1 MTTKLTPPSKFGR
14 VLMAI
19 FAALLIPGIGLVLFG
34 SVTAAAQTTESFD
47 ASGELPDGWKIDAT
61 RPGPRLPA
69 WEVVQEPKA
78 KSAPNVLTLTDT
90 YGGTGQ
96 TYNLVWNTDISL
108 KNGEIEVDVR
118 ANAGKEDQGG
128 GPMWRVLD
136 ANNYYVARY
145 NPLEG
150 NFSLYVVKDGKRSKI
165 ATAGPLQIKAGEW
178 FSIRVEQ
185 DGNHIN
191 AWLDGRWLINVDD
204 DTLGDAGGVGFWTK
218 ADAETTFDNIT
229 VLNFDD

>member
-34 SVTAAAQTTESFD
+34 PMTAVAQTTESFD

-69 WEVVQEPKA
+69 WEVVQEPGA

-90 YGGTGQ
+90 YGATGQ
-96 TYNLVWNTDISL
+96 TYNLIWNTDISL

-118 ANAGKEDQGG
+118 GDAGKEDQGG

-150 NFSLYVVKDGKRSKI
+150 NFRLYVVKDSKRSQI
-165 ATAGPLQIKAGEW
+165 ATAGPLQIKAGQW
-178 FSIRVEQ
+178 FSIRIEQ

-218 ADAETTFDNIT
+218 ADAETTFDNLS